1 MKKILLPFIVIVL
14 LAVAVLPAS
23 AGNGPGNGPGNPQAT
38 PQPVPQGQGTLTTYR
53 QSGPRGTFAITGTI
67 TAIDTINKTITVTVL
82 RGNNLA
88 KPYINLS
95 VTVVTTAKTRFLYKA
110 STTST
115 ATTITFADLAIDDV
129 VSINGTVADNIW
141 TANRVTEG
149 ASLNCLP

>member
-53 QSGPRGTFAITGTI
+53 QSSPRGTFAIAGTI
-67 TAIDTINKTITVTVL
+67 TAIDATNKTITVTVL

-110 STTST
+110 STMST
-115 ATTITFADLAIDDV
+115 ATAITFADLAIDDV
-129 VSINGTVADNIW
+129 VSINGTVANNIW

>member
-53 QSGPRGTFAITGTI
+53 QSSPRGTFAITGTI
-67 TAIDTINKTITVTVL
+67 TAIDATNKTITVTVL

-115 ATTITFADLAIDDV
+115 ATAITIADLAIDDV
-129 VSINGTVADNIW
+129 VSINGTMANNIW
-141 TANRVTEG
+141 TASRVTEG